1 MKLIV
6 CNIGS
11 TSFKFELLELPEE
24 RELARGVAERVGSER
39 SRVRYSIRGV
49 EVRSRELSLPS
60 QREAVRDALDFLVAG
75 KDPPLRSLAEVD
87 GVGFKCVQAGDRS
100 GTVLID
106 REVLES
112 MEAYRDL
119 APAHNP
125 AYIEAIGMFR
135 DMLPETSLVGVFEP
149 GFHIDAPEYARVYG
163 TPYEWFEEYGVRRYG
178 YHGASHRFAAAE
190 TVHLLD
196 LSADEHRIVTCHLGG
211 SSSLCAVRNGVS
223 IDTSMGFSPQSGVI
237 QGCRVGDLDPFV
249 LPHIMRRKGIT
260 LDEALQECS
269 QNGGL
274 AGISGTSGDMRDIN
288 EQIRQGSRRARL
300 ARDKFI
306 YDIKRYLGSYLVLM
320 EGLDAV
326 SFSGGIGERDAA
338 LRGQVLGSL
347 GFLGLRLDEEA
358 NRAHSSIITTP
369 QSSIAGLVVHTN
381 EEIIV
386 ARETARL
393 LG

>member
-1 MKLIV
+1 M
-6 CNIGS
+6 
-11 TSFKFELLELPEE
+11 
-24 RELARGVAERVGSER
+24 
-39 SRVRYSIRGV
+39 
-49 EVRSRELSLPS
+49 
-60 QREAVRDALDFLVAG
+60 
-75 KDPPLRSLAEVD
+75 
-87 GVGFKCVQAGDRS
+87 
-100 GTVLID
+100 
-106 REVLES
+106 
-112 MEAYRDL
+112 
-119 APAHNP
+119 
-125 AYIEAIGMFR
+125 
-135 DMLPETSLVGVFEP
+135 
-149 GFHIDAPEYARVYG
+149 
-163 TPYEWFEEYGVRRYG
+163 
-178 YHGASHRFAAAE
+178 FAATA
-190 TVHLLD
+190 TTAPRTD
-196 LSADEHRIVTCHLGG
+196 SRQ
-211 SSSLCAVRNGVS
+211 R
-223 IDTSMGFSPQSGVI
+223 
-237 QGCRVGDLDPFV
+237 DPFV